1 MTDIRLPTG
10 LTGQVL
16 ACSVTIAG
24 LGCFTLTGLSLLS
37 LYQSRATALEE
48 KRTLLNH
55 TEQLIRQIPDLK
67 RRYQE
72 HQTSAASTRFL
83 LAGQSDSETAANLV
97 QTVQMLA
104 TRHHIEISSQETV
117 PPHTMGHFRAI
128 GIRIAL
134 TSNWDAFVALLDD
147 LDHAEPRL
155 LIKDLE
161 IQHARTVTD
170 ATRGHN
176 SAIDATLS
184 ITGFRADLGPPA
196 QTAPTP

>member
-104 TRHHIEISSQETV
+104 TRHQIEISSQETV
-117 PPHTMGHFRAI
+117 PPHAMGHFRAI

-134 TSNWDAFVALLDD
+134 TSNWNAFVALLDD

-155 LIKDLE
+155 LIKDME

-170 ATRGHN
+170 ATRGHS